1 MNFSKQKQANLTR
14 KVTVRAFKVNS
25 NNNNNLYKQIAAS
38 KSLAAGTIIQYSAT
52 KHIKCKELK
61 TINNTHFIHFTSY
74 NPNEQVSVS
83 PINPK
88 DKDLFP
94 VKNHDNLHA
103 FYMIKGNKIASLM
116 LISTNWPEVKT
127 SKLFGHFK
135 IDIIPTCIL
144 RQDTVAK
151 LQSDGLKA
159 VHVNLE
165 VMSSD
170 FNKQPGFLKS
180 LIQNEPAVKQT
191 GISGHLTIDHKGNP
205 QLAKS
210 IENNPT
216 PWISDLDSDFYFETK
231 KSEKITSD
239 SLRLTQVYYTIPYGA
254 KSILSK
260 YAEEIL
266 SDFVKN
272 EF

>member
-25 NNNNNLYKQIAAS
+25 NNNNDLYKQVAAS
-38 KSLAAGTIIQYSAT
+38 KSLAKGTIIQYSAT

-151 LQSDGLKA
+151 LKSDGLKA
-159 VHVNLE
+159 VHINLD

-170 FNKQPGFLKS
+170 FKKQPGFFKS
-180 LIQNEPAVKQT
+180 LIQNEPTVQQT

-216 PWISDLDSDFYFETK
+216 PWINDLDSDFYFETK

>member
-25 NNNNNLYKQIAAS
+25 NNNNSLFNQIS
-38 KSLAAGTIIQYSAT
+38 SSTSLAKGTIIQLSSA
-52 KHIKCKELK
+52 KHIKCTDLK
-61 TINNTHFIHFTSY
+61 TVNNTHFIYFTTY
-74 NPNEQVSVS
+74 NPNENVSVT
-83 PINPK
+83 PIKPK

-127 SKLFGHFK
+127 SNLFSYYG
-135 IDIIPTCIL
+135 INIIPTCIL
-144 RQDTVAK
+144 RKDLVAR
-151 LQSDGLKA
+151 LQKDGLKA
-159 VHVNLE
+159 VHVNLD
-165 VMSSD
+165 VMSTD

-239 SLRLTQVYYTIPYGA
+239 SLRLTQVYYTVPYGA
-254 KSILSK
+254 KSISAK